1 MPDMLSNKLTSIF
14 NVVREVD
21 LDAIRDEADNPF
33 SLLIT
38 GQSDPDALSVAQQ
51 VTGESEIHPW
61 IDVQPLPLSM
71 PAQDYVAAIVVTSST
86 DALDAD
92 EIEAHRQLSDVDV
105 PVLVVCLGAER
116 AGEALARRGEAA
128 RVRLRSAANEAD
140 FRRVLAP
147 ALLDV
152 CSNHVLAFGRQFQGL
167 RPAVSERLIEETA
180 MANAGYAFTTGV
192 AESMPLLTVPLN
204 VADVVILTKNQ
215 LVMAYKLA
223 LALGKEGMPR
233 ALMGEIIGVLGGGLL
248 FRQIARQLI
257 GLVPGLG
264 IPAKTAVAYAGTLV
278 IGRAVDAWVTE
289 GVQLE
294 PEEIKELTREA
305 AQRGREVAQEL
316 VTRGRARV
324 SRTQKVES
332 LS

>member
-1 MPDMLSNKLTSIF
+1 MLSNKLTSVF
-14 NVVREVD
+14 NVVREID
-21 LDAIRDEADNPF
+21 LDAIRDEANRRF
-33 SLLIT
+33 SLLIA
-38 GQSDPDALSVAQQ
+38 GQSDPDALWVAQQ

-61 IDVQPLPLSM
+61 IDVKPLPLSE
-71 PAQDYVAAIVVTSST
+71 PAHDYAAAILVTSST
-86 DALDAD
+86 DTLDAD
-92 EIEAHRQLSDVDV
+92 ETDARQHLANAGV
-105 PVLVVCLGAER
+105 PVLVVRLGVER

-128 RVRLRSAANEAD
+128 RVRLTSAASEEE
-140 FRRVLAP
+140 FRTVLAP

-152 CSNHVLAFGRQFQGL
+152 RSDHVLAFGRQFEGL

-180 MANAGYAFTTGV
+180 TANAGYAFTTGV

-215 LVMAYKLA
+215 LIMAYKLA

-248 FRQIARQLI
+248 FRQIARQLV
-257 GLVPGLG
+257 GLIPGLG
-264 IPAKTAVAYAGTLV
+264 IPAKTAVAYAGTRV
-278 IGRAVDAWVTE
+278 IGRAVHAWATE
-289 GVQLE
+289 GVTLE

-305 AQRGREVAQEL
+305 AQRGRDVAREL
-316 VTRGRARV
+316 VARGRARV
-324 SRTQKVES
+324 GNRQNTES